1 MLPLTSDDE
10 HLLYGRAEEVKTV
23 LAACAAGRVT
33 VVSSAP
39 CMGVTSFLE
48 AGVTPALQRE
58 DCIVVVFRAWPGR
71 YFAAGLREKI
81 AESVRL
87 LSATDFSVGG
97 DELGELLRRGCKRT
111 GKRIALVLDQFD
123 DYLRCHAGTDIAEAF
138 DAELAR
144 AAQLAGAAPL
154 LFGLQNHALEAFGRL
169 QQVIPNLLGSHIQL
183 QPLRRDDVGQ
193 WVRREAERRRLELQP
208 GVEQALLAG
217 QTAASAGGIHPFL
230 FAVGLQRLME
240 AETRMRSGAV
250 RVSTIQEYG
259 GPDTLILEAL
269 DLPLA
274 ELSSTHVDLFF
285 RLCRIL
291 IAGDGRRQSATEQA
305 LTDYAG
311 RLNRFVLTLLPVL
324 IGKNILRSV
333 EVRDGIR
340 YEIARD
346 GLVPIIRHWWDKREA
361 VMVARRRARFRIR
374 SLSVAVGTMIL
385 AYVAWLTL
393 TWKGR

>member
-97 DELGELLRRGCKRT
+97 DELGELLRRGCTRT
-111 GKRIALVLDQFD
+111 GKRIALVLDQFE

-217 QTAASAGGIHPFL
+217 QTD
-230 FAVGLQRLME
+230 RK
-240 AETRMRSGAV
+240 
-250 RVSTIQEYG
+250 ST
-259 GPDTLILEAL
+259 
-269 DLPLA
+269 
-274 ELSSTHVDLFF
+274 
-285 RLCRIL
+285 
-291 IAGDGRRQSATEQA
+291 
-305 LTDYAG
+305 
-311 RLNRFVLTLLPVL
+311 RLNSSH
-324 IGKNILRSV
+324 G
-333 EVRDGIR
+333 
-340 YEIARD
+340 
-346 GLVPIIRHWWDKREA
+346 
-361 VMVARRRARFRIR
+361 
-374 SLSVAVGTMIL
+374 
-385 AYVAWLTL
+385 
-393 TWKGR
+393 